1 MVFPV
6 VAWYTWLNK
15 SEFVVLLIYI
25 YAFTIKKVL
34 F

>member
-1 MVFPV
+1 MVFPA

-15 SEFVVLLIYI
+15 SEFVVLSIYI